1 MREILETGLPQVGAG
16 IECIPQLEEFTRL
29 LLEKNQVMN
38 LTAITDPGE
47 VATLHLLD
55 SLAVWQAGGLEGRS
69 LLDVGTGAGFPGLPL
84 RIAHPDL
91 HVSLLDSL
99 GKRVAFLQETCAALG
114 LADVECIHGRAE
126 EFARDHRGRFDV
138 VVSRAVAN
146 LRILAELCLPLVKT
160 GGRFLSMK
168 AVDSREEIQG
178 AEKALEKLG
187 GTLEQ
192 VIDYTIPTTDIR
204 HRLLVIRK
212 KKETP
217 RQYPRRFAQIK
228 KQPL

>member
-1 MREILETGLPQVGAG
+1 MREILERGLPLAGA
-16 IECIPQLEEFTRL
+16 ETDCIPQLEEFARL

-38 LTAITDPGE
+38 LTAITEPRE

-55 SLAVWQAGGLEGRS
+55 SLCVWQAGGWTEGS

-84 RIAHPDL
+84 RIAHPSL
-91 HVSLLDSL
+91 QVTLLDSL
-99 GKRVAFLQETCAALG
+99 GKRVAFLQEVCQALG
-114 LADVECIHGRAE
+114 LSDVQCVHARAE
-126 EFARDHRGRFDV
+126 EYALTHREAFATV
-138 VVSRAVAN
+138 TSRAVAN
-146 LRILAELCLPLVKT
+146 LRMLAELCLPLVKT
-160 GGRFLSMK
+160 GGRFLCMK
-168 AVDSREEIQG
+168 SVDSREEIRE
-178 AEKALEKLG
+178 AEPALRRLG
-187 GTLEQ
+187 GEIQQ

-212 KKETP
+212 ARPTP